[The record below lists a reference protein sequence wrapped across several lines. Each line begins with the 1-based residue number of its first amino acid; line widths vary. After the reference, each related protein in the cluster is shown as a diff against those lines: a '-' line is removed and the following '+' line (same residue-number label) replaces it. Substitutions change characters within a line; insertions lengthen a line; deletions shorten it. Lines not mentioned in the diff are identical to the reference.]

1 MASLSFKPSLNML
14 EDRCVPAAFTFN
26 QGTLTINM
34 AEISNRTVSVTANG
48 GNLRLQGRVTGGPTN
63 TVVGAPGGRLDLFAV
78 TGIVVNG
85 SGQRDMIRLAGVDTQ
100 FNNLS
105 GRVSIFGGGGNDII
119 EGTQFNDRIE
129 AGADNDDVK
138 GGGGNDTIFGD
149 GGNDDL
155 WGDGNSSFWDRNG
168 GNDTIN
174 GGSGDDKMWGRGGND
189 TFIGGS
195 GSDTY
200 DGGVGND
207 TAIIDSQDRV
217 PQRGW
222 LSVGIEVA
230 RR

>member
-85 SGQRDMIRLAGVDTQ
+85 SGQKDIIRLAGVDTQ

-105 GRVSIFGGGGNDII
+105 GRVSISSGGGNDII
-119 EGTQFNDRIE
+119 EGTQFNDSIR
-129 AGADNDDVK
+129 AGADNDNVK
-138 GGGGNDTIFGD
+138 GGAGD
-149 GGNDDL
+149 DIILGESGNDDL

-168 GNDTIN
+168 GNDTID
-174 GGSGDDKMWGRGGND
+174 GGTGNDVLWGSGGND
-189 TFIGGS
+189 ILIGGS
-195 GSDTY
+195 GSDKFW
-200 DGGVGND
+200 GGIGND
-207 TAIIDSQDRV
+207 TAIIDSQDVV

-222 LSVGIEVA
+222 LSVGIEVT